1 LLRRLNQKSI
11 TAQHGA
17 AVSAATTT
25 AFAVVHDD
33 DDKTTTTK
41 SRGQTTLFVA
51 GDATV
56 AFLTLQEF
64 SPQKDEAFDA
74 TLATK
79 NSIFLHSDP

>member
-1 LLRRLNQKSI
+1 M
-11 TAQHGA
+11 
-17 AVSAATTT
+17 
-25 AFAVVHDD
+25 
-33 DDKTTTTK
+33 TTTT
-41 SRGQTTLFVA
+41 TTNDDNDDNTTTTNDIFVAA